1 MRAASA
7 LAGLLLLAPGA
18 ALADAASVIRGGVS
32 ATTGEAVYQHVCQ
45 GCHMANAGGAVGAAR
60 IPALAGNKH
69 LAAATYPVVMVLH
82 GNGGMPWFNGVL
94 TDAQVAMVVNY
105 VRSHFGNAYTDTVT
119 EAEVKAMHG
128 KPPTMEKG

>member
-60 IPALAGNKH
+60 IPALSGNKH

-94 TDAQVAMVVNY
+94 TDEQIALVVNY

-128 KPPTMEKG
+128 KPPTQEKG

>member
-60 IPALAGNKH
+60 IPALAGDKH
-69 LAAATYPVVMVLH
+69 LAAARYPVVMVLH

-105 VRSHFGNAYTDTVT
+105 VRSHFGNTYTDTVS

-128 KPPTMEKG
+128 KPPTLEKG

>member
-1 MRAASA
+1 MRAAYP
-7 LAGLLLLAPGA
+7 LAGLVLLAPA
-18 ALADAASVIRGGVS
+18 ACLADAASQIRGGVNAS
-32 ATTGEAVYQHVCQ
+32 TGEAVYQHVCQ

-60 IPALAGNKH
+60 IPALAGDKH
-69 LAAATYPVVMVLH
+69 LAAPLYPVAMVLH

-94 TDAQVAMVVNY
+94 TDEQVAMVVNY

-119 EAEVKAMHG
+119 VGEVKAMHG